1 MNRFPAKKILLQK
14 RSKAFHRAM
23 GCVFCCAHCEI
34 SRAPFSTALSTG
46 WVICGVLRLTPATSH
61 IPPIRSQFVG
71 TPVSS
76 PKQPVVLRFFP
87 GGGVSSPGT
96 NACALFANTPNTQQ
110 CLSATHTHFETAH
123 ILLQRWPRTS
133 SQQRIKL
140 LPFGSSLKTA
150 HRLELIPVPH
160 ELTRIL
166 SCVCFLLMS
175 PRSTVSHGTCSVTM
189 CDGLRVPAAAAHVIR
204 QDAVCVDIELP
215 SKTY

>member
-1 MNRFPAKKILLQK
+1 MFIQQ
-14 RSKAFHRAM
+14 
-23 GCVFCCAHCEI
+23 I
-34 SRAPFSTALSTG
+34 SRKKDRKHFTAQWDVFSAVLTARYLEPHSRRRSRRG
-46 WVICGVLRLTPATSH
+46 GLFAGSCASH
-61 IPPIRSQFVG
+61 PLPIPPIRSQFVG

-96 NACALFANTPNTQQ
+96 NACALLVTPNTQQ

-123 ILLQRWPRTS
+123 ILLQRRPRTS